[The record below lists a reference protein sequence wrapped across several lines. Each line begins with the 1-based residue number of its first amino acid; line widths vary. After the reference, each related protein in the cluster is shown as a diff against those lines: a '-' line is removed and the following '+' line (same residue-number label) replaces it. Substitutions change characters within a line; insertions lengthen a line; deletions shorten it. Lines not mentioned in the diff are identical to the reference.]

1 MLKRLILFLVFSLFI
16 AGMSIRAQVLTAKE
30 IVTKS
35 DEKARG
41 KTSQGESTMT
51 IIRPTWSRSITMK
64 SWEKGRKLS
73 MIVITAPAK
82 EKGQVFLKIKTE
94 MWNWLPSIERM
105 IKIPPS
111 MMLQSWMGSDFTN
124 DDLIKESSIIQD
136 YTHKLLGKE
145 MVRGLSCY
153 KIEMMPLPEAAVTW
167 GKVIL
172 WITEDGFNQWKA
184 EYYDEDMSL
193 INILNASEI
202 KKMGDREIP
211 TRMEIVPVDKKNNKT
226 VLEIKS
232 LVYDKPI
239 DDSFF
244 SQQNM
249 KNMSQRIK

>member
-1 MLKRLILFLVFSLFI
+1 MLKRLILFLAFSLLI

-41 KTSQGESTMT
+41 KTSQGESSMT

-64 SWEKGRKLS
+64 SLEKGRKLS

-145 MVRGLSCY
+145 VV
-153 KIEMMPLPEAAVTW
+153 EACLA
-167 GKVIL
+167 
-172 WITEDGFNQWKA
+172 
-184 EYYDEDMSL
+184 
-193 INILNASEI
+193 I
-202 KKMGDREIP
+202 K
-211 TRMEIVPVDKKNNKT
+211 
-226 VLEIKS
+226 
-232 LVYDKPI
+232 
-239 DDSFF
+239 
-244 SQQNM
+244 
-249 KNMSQRIK
+249 

>member
-1 MLKRLILFLVFSLFI
+1 MSKRLILFFVFSIFI
-16 AGMSIRAQVLTAKE
+16 SVMIARSQTLTAKD
-30 IVTKS
+30 IITKS
-35 DEKARG
+35 DDKARG

-51 IIRPTWSRSITMK
+51 IVRPTWSRSITMK
-64 SWEKGRKLS
+64 SWEKGRSLS
-73 MIVITAPAK
+73 LIVITAPAK

-124 DDLIKESSIIQD
+124 DDLIKESSIVKD
-136 YTHKLLGKE
+136 YTHKLLSKE
-145 MVRGLSCY
+145 TVRDMPCY
-153 KIEMMPLPEAAVTW
+153 KIEMIPLPEAAITW
-167 GKVIL
+167 GKVII

-193 INILNASEI
+193 INILNASNI

-211 TRMEIVPVDKKNNKT
+211 TRLEIVPVDKKNNKT
-226 VLEIKS
+226 ILEIKN
-232 LVYDKPI
+232 VIYDQPI
-239 DDSFF
+239 KDSFF

-249 KNMSQRIK
+249 RSISQRIK